1 MSATASSAFKDLVE
15 KRPAVAHLMLKTDHT
30 VRLRWGG
37 GLFGRPAKRRVGRAR
52 VWPHQAL
59 LLDTAH

>member
-37 GLFGRPAKRRVGRAR
+37 GLS
-52 VWPHQAL
+52 
-59 LLDTAH
+59 